1 MRKIYKFKAVKIFNL
16 IIMNYKSYLKL
27 ICLISNQEKQIKFQN
42 VKLKQLYSK
51 LDKERMRNNSLLAQ
65 FIYNEI
71 DFPNSKKGGY
81 RDTGNPE
88 SFPDIF

>member
-1 MRKIYKFKAVKIFNL
+1 MRKIYKIKAVKIFNL
-16 IIMNYKSYLKL
+16 IIMNYNSYLKL
-27 ICLISNQEKQIKFQN
+27 IDLISNQETRIKFQN
-42 VKLKQLYSK
+42 VKLKSLYAK
-51 LDKERMRNNSLLAQ
+51 LNKEKMRNNALLAQ
-65 FIYNEI
+65 YIYNNI

>member
-27 ICLISNQEKQIKFQN
+27 ICLISNQEKRIKFQN

-51 LDKERMRNNSLLAQ
+51 LDKERIRNNALLAQ
-65 FIYNEI
+65 FFYNEI

-81 RDTGNPE
+81 RDTGNPD

>member
-16 IIMNYKSYLKL
+16 IIMNYKSYLRL
-27 ICLISNQEKQIKFQN
+27 ICLISSQKKRIKFQN

-51 LDKERMRNNSLLAQ
+51 LDKERMRNNALLAQ